1 LAIKNGSL
9 APVSAAAGQLLGRLQ
24 ETCTRFQIT
33 SLNRQ
38 IEACENLL
46 HQDQRID
53 VAILGQFKA
62 GKSSFL
68 NALIGNPIL
77 PVGVIPV
84 TTTITRL
91 QYGSRERVLV
101 HHFDGKEEEADL
113 TAVEKFTSE
122 ARNPSNRLSVEWVDV
137 ELPALE
143 RYAGLRL
150 VDTPGLGSIFRYHME
165 TSANWLPEVGA
176 ALVAISADRPLAEND
191 VQLIRDL
198 RKHTP
203 KIILL
208 LTKADLLSS
217 EQQKEVIQ
225 FFRTALQREFHEE
238 FPIFLFSTQEDTE
251 RWKQR
256 LEDEIFGPLSAN
268 RAEEFQSILG
278 HKVRSLG
285 KGCLAYLELA
295 LKTSLQADQDRE
307 QLRRQILDEKVNYEL
322 VGEDL
327 SLIAR
332 ENAQQTRELIKG
344 YLEKHHEARLK
355 KKLVKALDQE
365 MPSWKGN
372 LWNLTRRYEEWLQET
387 MAEELDQI
395 SRTDHKH
402 FLGTLKKAHSS
413 LSRSLAAFRSLLN
426 QNIEKVLGLKLAEA
440 QWNIEVAEPHQPDI
454 KTSRTFDFHFDM
466 IWFLIPMFIFRRLFE
481 RHYLNQ
487 VPGEVF
493 VNLSRL
499 AAQWEERINKAIE
512 GMKKQALKY
521 VEEELATIESLLSKA
536 HGRTDEIRRAMD
548 EVGAC
553 LKQAM
558 NEGMDRNV
566 GLS

>member
-1 LAIKNGSL
+1 MGLAIRTASL
-9 APVSAAAGQLLGRLQ
+9 DPVSAAAGELLPRIQ
-24 ETCTRFQIT
+24 ETCSRFQIT

-46 HQDQRID
+46 RQDQLID

-68 NALIGNPIL
+68 NSLIGKPIL

-84 TTTITRL
+84 TTSITRL

-101 HHFDGKEEEADL
+101 RRFDGNEEEVDL
-113 TAVEKFTSE
+113 SAVEEFTSE
-122 ARNPSNRLSVEWVDV
+122 ARNPSNRQNVEWVDV

-165 TSANWLPEVGA
+165 TSSNWVPEVGA

-191 VQLIRDL
+191 LQLIRDL

-208 LTKADLLSS
+208 LTKADLLSP
-217 EQQKEVIQ
+217 EQQKEVIE
-225 FFRTALQREFHEE
+225 FFRTALGREFHEE
-238 FPIFLFSTQEDTE
+238 FPIFLFSTRMDTE
-251 RWKQR
+251 RWRQK
-256 LEDEIFGPLSAN
+256 LENEIFLPLSVN
-268 RAEEFQSILG
+268 RAEEFQSILR

-285 KGCLAYLELA
+285 RGCLSYLEIA
-295 LKTSLQADQDRE
+295 LKTSLQADRDRA

-322 VGEDL
+322 VREDL
-327 SLIAR
+327 AMIAR
-332 ENAQQTRELIKG
+332 ANAQQTRELIKN

-355 KKLVKALDQE
+355 KKLVEKLGQE

-372 LWNLTRRYEEWLQET
+372 LWNLTRRYEEWLQDT
-387 MAEELDQI
+387 LAEELDPI
-395 SRTDHKH
+395 SRTDRSH

-413 LSRSLAAFRSLLN
+413 LSRSLEAFRTLLN
-426 QNIEKVLGLKLAEA
+426 QNIEKVLGLRLAEA
-440 QWNIEVAEPHQPDI
+440 EWKIEVTEPHQPDI

-487 VPGEVF
+487 VSDEVV

-499 AAQWEERINKAIE
+499 AAQWEERINKTIE
-512 GMKKQALKY
+512 GMKKQAVKY
-521 VEEELATIESLLSKA
+521 VEDELATIDSLLSKA
-536 HGRTDEIRRAMD
+536 HGRTDEIRQIMD
-548 EVGAC
+548 ELREPLGVTETPSSFP
-553 LKQAM
+553 Q
-558 NEGMDRNV
+558 
-566 GLS
+566 

>member
-1 LAIKNGSL
+1 MGLTIKNASL
-9 APVSAAAGQLLGRLQ
+9 DPVLTTTGQLLVIIQ
-24 ETCTRFQIT
+24 EICGRFQIT

-38 IEACENLL
+38 IEACQNLL
-46 HQDQRID
+46 HQDQLID

-68 NALIGNPIL
+68 NSLIGKPIL

-84 TTTITRL
+84 TTTITRV

-101 HHFDGKEEEADL
+101 HHFDGKEEVADL
-113 TAVEKFTSE
+113 TAVEEFTSE
-122 ARNPSNRLSVEWVDV
+122 ARNPSNRQSVEWVDV

-150 VDTPGLGSIFRYHME
+150 VDTPGLGSIFRFHME
-165 TSANWLPEVGA
+165 ASANWMPEVGA
-176 ALVAISADRPLAEND
+176 AMVAISADRPLADND
-191 VQLIRDL
+191 LQLIRDL

-203 KIILL
+203 KIVLL
-208 LTKADLLSS
+208 LTKADLLSP

-238 FPIFLFSTQEDTE
+238 FPIFLFSTRVETE

-256 LEDEIFGPLSAN
+256 LESEIFRPLSSN

-285 KGCLAYLELA
+285 RGCLGYLQIA
-295 LKTSLQADQDRE
+295 LRTSLQADLDRE
-307 QLRRQILDEKVNYEL
+307 QLREQILDEKVNYEL

-332 ENAQQTRELIKG
+332 ENAQQTRELIKN
-344 YLEKHHEARLK
+344 YLEKTHEARLK
-355 KKLVKALDQE
+355 KELVEKLGQE
-365 MPSWKGN
+365 MPSWNGN

-387 MAEELDQI
+387 LAGELEQI
-395 SRTDHKH
+395 SRTDHQH

-426 QNIEKVLGLKLAEA
+426 QNIEKVLGLELGEAE
-440 QWNIEVAEPHQPDI
+440 WKIEVAEPHQPDI

-487 VPGEVF
+487 VSGEVF

-521 VEEELATIESLLSKA
+521 VQDELATIESLLSKA
-536 HGRTDEIRRAMD
+536 HGRTDEIRKTMD
-548 EVGAC
+548 E
-553 LKQAM
+553 LS
-558 NEGMDRNV
+558 R
-566 GLS
+566 GLEQLSI